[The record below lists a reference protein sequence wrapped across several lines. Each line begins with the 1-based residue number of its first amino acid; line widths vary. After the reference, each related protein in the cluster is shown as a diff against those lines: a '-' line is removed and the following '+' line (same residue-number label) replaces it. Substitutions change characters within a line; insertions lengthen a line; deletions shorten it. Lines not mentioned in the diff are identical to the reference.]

1 MFLVNAIKAL
11 QKKKKNA
18 HVALFQGYN
27 INHPDLPGIGPIS
40 GALDFLSSTTQKL
53 SIRKFGADG
62 GAVFTPKVPHFVVV
76 EAKRASTLN
85 EIDLTTQLYAQLLT
99 LDYIDKYSPSLAGN

>member
-1 MFLVNAIKAL
+1 MFLINAIKTL

-18 HVALFQGYN
+18 HVTLFQEYN
-27 INHPDLPGIGPIS
+27 VSHPDLPGIGPIT

-53 SIRKFGADG
+53 SIRRFGDSH
-62 GAVFTPKVPHFVVV
+62 TPQIPHFVVV

-85 EIDLTTQLYAQLLT
+85 ETGLTAQLYAQLLT
-99 LDYIDKYSPSLAGN
+99 LDYIDK